1 MPERRKKGDSIM
13 AQNIVVGLF
22 EVESEAYQAMTE
34 LKQNPG
40 DEKSY
45 VSTAAL
51 VKKENESLR
60 TLDAFDT
67 GANTTD
73 DMAIGGVVGALFGVL
88 GGPVGVLLGGSYGML
103 LGSAFD
109 TDDALANASLLEQIA
124 GKMENG
130 EVAIIGLAYEEDEA
144 ILDEKLSGFKTT
156 IARFDAADVAAEV
169 EEAQQLEEEMA
180 RQARKELRDEKKAA
194 RKEKRAEKKEKMS
207 AEWEGFKAKF
217 RKKDK
222 AEE

>member
-1 MPERRKKGDSIM
+1 M

-156 IARFDAADVAAEV
+156 IARFDAADVATEV

>member
-1 MPERRKKGDSIM
+1 M

-22 EVESEAYQAMTE
+22 EVESEAYQALTE

-51 VKKENESLR
+51 VKKENGSLR

-73 DMAIGGVVGALFGVL
+73 DMAIGGVVGALF
-88 GGPVGVLLGGSYGML
+88 GVLLGGSYGML

-156 IARFDAADVAAEV
+156 IARFDAADVATEV

-207 AEWEGFKAKF
+207 ADWEGFKAKF

>member
-1 MPERRKKGDSIM
+1 
-13 AQNIVVGLF
+13 
-22 EVESEAYQAMTE
+22 
-34 LKQNPG
+34 
-40 DEKSY
+40 
-45 VSTAAL
+45 
-51 VKKENESLR
+51 
-60 TLDAFDT
+60 
-67 GANTTD
+67 
-73 DMAIGGVVGALFGVL
+73 
-88 GGPVGVLLGGSYGML
+88 ML

-156 IARFDAADVAAEV
+156 IARFDAADVATEV

-207 AEWEGFKAKF
+207 ADWEGFKAKF

>member
-1 MPERRKKGDSIM
+1 M

-51 VKKENESLR
+51 VKKENGSLR

-156 IARFDAADVAAEV
+156 IARFDAADVATEV

-180 RQARKELRDEKKAA
+180 RQARKELRDEKKAGLRR
-194 RKEKRAEKKEKMS
+194 RKRCQLTGKDSRRSSGRKIKRKSEFFHYE
-207 AEWEGFKAKF
+207 AK
-217 RKKDK
+217 RQ
-222 AEE
+222 

>member
-1 MPERRKKGDSIM
+1 MKGVFVM
-13 AQNIVVGLF
+13 AHNIVVGLF
-22 EVESEAYQAMTE
+22 EVESEAYQALTE

-51 VKKENESLR
+51 VKKENGAIR
-60 TLDAFDT
+60 TLDGFDT

-73 DMAIGGVVGALFGVL
+73 DMAIGGVIGALFGVL

-103 LGSAFD
+103 IGSAFD
-109 TDDALANASLLEQIA
+109 ADDALANTSLLEQIA

-130 EVAIIGLAYEEDEA
+130 EVAVIGLAYEEDET
-144 ILDEKLSGFKTT
+144 ILDQKLSGFKTT

-207 AEWEGFKAKF
+207 ADWETFKAKF
-217 RKKDK
+217 RKKD
-222 AEE
+222 EEE

>member
-1 MPERRKKGDSIM
+1 M
-13 AQNIVVGLF
+13 AQNIVVSLF

-51 VKKENESLR
+51 VKKENGSLR

-88 GGPVGVLLGGSYGML
+88 LGGSYGML
-103 LGSAFD
+103 IGSAFD
-109 TDDALANASLLEQIA
+109 ADDALANTSLLEQIA

-156 IARFDAADVAAEV
+156 IARFDAADVATEV

-207 AEWEGFKAKF
+207 ADWEGFKAKF